1 MPDQKNNS
9 TLITEGHDP
18 NWFAYATDHSE
29 QIPELLIA
37 LEKETHQKVLQPR
50 MMSGRLQGRFLSL
63 LANLI
68 QAQTIVEIGTYTGYA
83 TLCLA
88 EGLAENGVIH
98 TIDSNEE
105 LVSFQERY
113 FKKSTYSNKIK
124 RHLGKALDILPQIKG
139 PFDLVFID
147 ADKENYSAYFEA
159 VIPKMHVGG
168 LILSDNVLWSGKV
181 LHEADPKDLST
192 IALKK
197 YNTKLKED
205 KRVQTILLPFRDGL
219 TLSRVVTNHV
229 V

>member
-1 MPDQKNNS
+1 
-9 TLITEGHDP
+9 
-18 NWFAYATDHSE
+18 
-29 QIPELLIA
+29 
-37 LEKETHQKVLQPR
+37 

-124 RHLGKALDILPQIKG
+124 RHLGKALDILPQIEG